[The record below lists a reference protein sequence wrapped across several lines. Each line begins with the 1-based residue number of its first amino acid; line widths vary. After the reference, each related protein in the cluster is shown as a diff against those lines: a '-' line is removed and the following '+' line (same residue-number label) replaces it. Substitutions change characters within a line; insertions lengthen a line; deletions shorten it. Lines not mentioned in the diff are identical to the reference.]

1 MHLVTAENDYRLLET
16 TQDYYTAMDNFDSS
30 ISVESIIQSVILEH
44 HCGDERGSWISSKE
58 DLAVYRRAISQY
70 THLPNIRQK
79 AFFLRNNIMV
89 NGAPI
94 LSNLP
99 RDMSFVQ
106 LVAPST
112 TITTMSTNLGYWLD
126 QAASLHKTLIVFS
139 GSLTWYHPPSQLI
152 PCQPT
157 PSNPSTPPIPS
168 DLRSVLLRQC
178 TMISFNVMLMIVWS
192 LWCMSLKHISSNVK
206 EDNKEQD
213 VSLMVGHEDTLRNT
227 NFHNIK
233 QWLTV
238 STWPLRLINRWKC
251 LFFVPALRFYAIP

>member
-1 MHLVTAENDYRLLET
+1 MLSSSASCPPPILPAFVCSLCLSGIPVCLFQNGRFDPTLVTEEVVMHLVTAENDYRLLET

-106 LVAPST
+106 LVDAPST

-139 GSLTWYHPPSQLI
+139 GSLT
-152 PCQPT
+152 
-157 PSNPSTPPIPS
+157 
-168 DLRSVLLRQC
+168 
-178 TMISFNVMLMIVWS
+178 
-192 LWCMSLKHISSNVK
+192 
-206 EDNKEQD
+206 
-213 VSLMVGHEDTLRNT
+213 
-227 NFHNIK
+227 
-233 QWLTV
+233 
-238 STWPLRLINRWKC
+238 
-251 LFFVPALRFYAIP
+251 